1 MVQSLVRK
9 SQWQPEGI
17 HSLRHMMMIIM
28 IIMIIINILYHH
40 FHVGYLKLYTWNKPC
55 FQGIQCWYHFCF
67 YIVIII
73 IVNINNKIANNIN
86 AIPQLGFCSLGY
98 SEVTYYQGF
107 ESWVG
112 NLFAGKF
119 VFHGCKLHKHG
130 EFLCIFSSEFYPINA
145 WIWYLLELC
154 LCFL

>member
-1 MVQSLVRK
+1 MFWTLHKYFLNYVCVQCPIWLFFHLCTSLL
-9 SQWQPEGI
+9 SCFPG
-17 HSLRHMMMIIM
+17 
-28 IIMIIINILYHH
+28 LY
-40 FHVGYLKLYTWNKPC
+40 
-55 FQGIQCWYHFCF
+55 WYHFCF
-67 YIVIII
+67 YIVIIVI
-73 IVNINNKIANNIN
+73 ININNKIANNIN

-145 WIWYLLELC
+145 WIWYLLVPLLLLHC
-154 LCFL
+154 HHRHHHQQQNS